1 MTVAAM
7 LRRELRRA
15 ARTGALAG
23 GTAGLCLLAGLTGL
37 VAGCGG
43 DGAVAPVQSPSQ
55 PAIPGRERAYVVGRG
70 DTLYSIAWRHGLD
83 YRVLA
88 GANTIRDPYT
98 IHPGQRLLLP
108 EPDDAVPPAPQP
120 ATEAR
125 EPVASKEES
134 ARETGATQAP
144 VIAPLPPS
152 SPLPKPS
159 TKPPDRPP
167 ARPRQSVPESEGKH
181 IAKANPG
188 IVREVPAQSRQ
199 PLPEPAS
206 KRTAEPQ
213 LAGRTV
219 AGVRWTR
226 PAGGK
231 TIKGFGRGG
240 NKGVDIEGSF
250 QQPVRAAARGRVV
263 YAGSGLIGYGKLV
276 ILKHNS
282 RILSAY
288 AHNERLHVG
297 EGDEVRGGQHIADM
311 GRSGKGR
318 VMLHFEIRRD
328 GKPVDPLRYLP

>member
-7 LRRELRRA
+7 LAYALRRA
-15 ARTGALAG
+15 ACTGALAG
-23 GTAGLCLLAGLTGL
+23 GMTGLCLLGALAGL

-43 DGAVAPVQSPSQ
+43 GGAIAPVQSPSQ
-55 PAIPGRERAYVVGRG
+55 PAIPGRGRDHVVGRG

-88 GANTIRDPYT
+88 GVNSIRDPYT
-98 IHPGQRLLLP
+98 IYPGQRLLVP
-108 EPDDAVPPAPQP
+108 EPGDSVPPEPEP

-125 EPVASKEES
+125 EPLVSKEVS
-134 ARETGATQAP
+134 ARGIGTTQAP
-144 VIAPLPPS
+144 AITPLPPS
-152 SPLPKPS
+152 SPELA
-159 TKPPDRPP
+159 TKPPEQIS
-167 ARPRQSVPESEGKH
+167 AQSQPSGPESEPKPLAKTHSG
-181 IAKANPG
+181 IARKAPARVRQSEPG
-188 IVREVPAQSRQ
+188 
-199 PLPEPAS
+199 S
-206 KRTAEPQ
+206 KRASIPQ

-226 PAGGK
+226 PTSGK

-250 QQPVRAAARGRVV
+250 QQPIRAAARGRVV

-276 ILKHNS
+276 IVKHDS

-297 EGDEVRGGQHIADM
+297 EGDEVQGGEHIADM